1 MLVAIL
7 FAAVASATAQ
17 AQNAAGTN
25 KGSGSG
31 VDTSVLSLDGDVI
44 DLDEAR
50 RLFKEHQNELERIE
64 REQLGL
70 KSESETLNNETAQLE
85 QKLIDAARKIKNAE
99 RNLTRSEGEVA
110 ELAKQQKQLQG
121 ALAKNRKAIVQML
134 GVMQRMGREPPP
146 VMMTERNDALKMVRS
161 AMILASFFPEFRQK
175 AEQLSTTITDLNS
188 IITKSREELENLAT
202 AQANFATLKQEVEQ
216 LLGQKRKKMQ
226 ANWRQQ
232 EKLRIAAS
240 RHSRAVSD
248 FGDLLKRLDAEVAS
262 QSNLKQYEEE
272 LRSLGPAIEVKPSVK
287 KAAFVSPGRLKP
299 AVPFAK
305 AKGLLPFPASGKRLI
320 SFGADDEVGGT
331 SQGIRVE
338 TRSEAQITS
347 PSDGW
352 VIYAGKFR
360 SYGQLLIINAGGG
373 YHILLAGLGQI
384 YTEVGQF
391 VLAGEPVAVMGKS
404 TQIADGSVQSR
415 NPVVYI
421 EFRKNARPVDPDP
434 WWSEGVK
441 EG

>member
-1 MLVAIL
+1 MLAQAFAAIL
-7 FAAVASATAQ
+7 FLAVAQVPAQ
-17 AQNAAGTN
+17 AQNADGNQSGT
-25 KGSGSG
+25 
-31 VDTSVLSLDGDVI
+31 DTSVLSLDGDVI

-50 RLFKEHQNELERIE
+50 RLFKQHQDELQRIE

-70 KSESETLNNETAQLE
+70 KSESKSLNTEASQLQ
-85 QKLIDAARKIKNAE
+85 QKLIDAGKKIQNAE
-99 RNLTRSEGEVA
+99 KTLTRSEGEIA
-110 ELAKQQKQLQG
+110 ELAKQEKQLQL
-121 ALAKNRKAIVQML
+121 ALAKNRTAIAQML
-134 GVMQRMGREPPP
+134 GVMQHMGREPPP
-146 VMMTERNDALKMVRS
+146 VMMTERNDALRMVRS
-161 AMILASFFPEFRQK
+161 AMILASFFPGFRDK
-175 AEQLSTTITDLNS
+175 AEQLATTIADLNS
-188 IITKSREELENLAT
+188 IITKSREELKRFET
-202 AQANFATLKQEVEQ
+202 AQAKFTSLKAEIGALLEQKRGKLQANRQQQEQ
-216 LLGQKRKKMQ
+216 L
-226 ANWRQQ
+226 
-232 EKLRIAAS
+232 KLAAS
-240 RHSRAVSD
+240 RHSRAIND
-248 FGDLLKRLDAEVAS
+248 FGALLKRLDAEVAKK
-262 QSNLKQYEEE
+262 SNLKEYEEE
-272 LRSLGPAIEVKPSVK
+272 LRALDPAIEVKPSVQ

-299 AVPFAK
+299 SVPFEN
-305 AKGLLPFPASGKRLI
+305 AKGLLPFPASGKRLV
-320 SFGADDEVGGT
+320 SFGGSDELGGK

-391 VLAGEPVAVMGKS
+391 VLAGEPVAAMGKS
-404 TQIADGSVQSR
+404 PQIADRSVKSR
-415 NPVVYI
+415 NTELYI